1 MKIIAFLVSTASV
14 SAFAPTASLVGRTS
28 STSSLQASRREFVWD
43 TVAGAMGAA
52 TILATTMNPSAAT
65 AADKR
70 PTYLEEPTEEF
81 KANEEKSMAFKREQ
95 MAIKKEFV
103 AALERLTTELDD
115 ETKLEADLR
124 ALQSLVAKTGGL
136 PLGIKKE
143 EVYKQIRARK
153 AKGFWPTSVEVA

>member
-52 TILATTMNPSAAT
+52 TILATMNPSAAI